1 MKPINNYESVPV
13 MSEAKKLPEG
23 VYKIKILG
31 VKYQDNSDKNY
42 SDQLIIQ
49 FDIAEGEYKGFYQEQ
64 YKANTQE
71 DKKYKG
77 IYRLYVPVD
86 DGSEKDNWS
95 KMRFKTFTTAVEES
109 NSGYVW
115 KWDEQTLKDKVVG
128 AVFNLKEYEYNGRN
142 GFFTN
147 LYKIIPV
154 SEMANAKVPE
164 PTFLKGS
171 SNNNNNSDDFI
182 GSNGSDLDEIPFN

>member
-31 VKYQDNSDKNY
+31 VKYQDNSNKTY

-77 IYRLYVPVD
+77 IYRLYIPVD